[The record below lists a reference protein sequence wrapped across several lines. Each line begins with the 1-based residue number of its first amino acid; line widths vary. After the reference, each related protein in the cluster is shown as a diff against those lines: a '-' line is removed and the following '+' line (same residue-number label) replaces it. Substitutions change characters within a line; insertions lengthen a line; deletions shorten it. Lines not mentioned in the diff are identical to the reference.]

1 MISRQPPSL
10 ARRLRL
16 VVFPRGSVRE
26 RVAFLMKVSVLE
38 VRHGPR
44 AWWSAVRTA
53 GRLLLPRPT
62 PGAAVN
68 HAGNAD
74 AAAAVDTTPEHVIP
88 RQFAGEVPGLVSV
101 ILPVYNQATMLGDAI
116 ASVLAQTYQNLE
128 LIVLSDGSTDGA
140 EAVFDRFAHDR
151 RVRFLVQA
159 NQKLPR
165 ALSNAF
171 DFARGEF
178 WTWTSA
184 DNLMEPRHLE
194 REVEFLQTHPE
205 VDFVYANY
213 IAIDDRGE
221 PLRNPAFRPHN
232 RRTPQAP
239 EIYLPRDLSSYNDSA
254 DNFIGPCF
262 MYRGSA
268 GKLLGDYA
276 PELGV
281 EDYDYWLRMNTV
293 MRIAHLGT
301 DEMLYRYRVHD
312 NSLCAQAVEL
322 GIQSRKDRLL
332 DLDRR
337 RREQLA
343 RGWRVAVAPELT
355 ALRPADGDPTA
366 PHVVHL
372 VPAQSLAQPSPA
384 AQERTIAWFDGR
396 DAEAPYR
403 LRLSIDR
410 AEACLSSDPT
420 TADRLAL
427 FTGRAFVVRP
437 ERAAAFAVL
446 HARSRFLRE
455 FEQSPEQRRRVPP
468 KVRLPGGRELRV
480 MLQVDDFAQ
489 GGLEQVVLDL
499 AHTLREERRAVQLLV
514 VGNAGDAAAR
524 ATALG
529 IKVVRLDRARQSEH
543 YRELLRQ
550 VDVVNAHYSTFGAE
564 LAAAAGIPF
573 VQTVHNTYVW
583 MNAAQVDALRRT
595 VPATTAFVCVSAEAA
610 RYSDVVLGIPPG
622 KLIVLENGIEIAP
635 PGDAAAR
642 AARHELRAQLG
653 LAPDDFAFL
662 QVASIYPPKA
672 QRVAVQALHA
682 VRPSHPRA
690 KLLCAGR
697 VLDEAYRAQ
706 LQADIERLGLTHAVH
721 LLGFRA
727 DVSRLLT
734 AADAFLLPSYWEG
747 WSLAVAEAAVAGLP
761 LVLSEVGAARE
772 QIAVAGGRAVPPP
785 FASITE
791 LRGDNLG
798 AWIHEVQPTFATALA
813 AAMRDA
819 VDGRVPRPNVAAC
832 RGAFDRRIALQRHT
846 RLFAWLAMGGALTS
860 ARAWLRN
867 SEPLPS
873 A

>member
-1 MISRQPPSL
+1 MIARQPSSL

-38 VRHGPR
+38 ARHGPR
-44 AWWSAVRTA
+44 AWWTAVRTA
-53 GRLLLPRPT
+53 GRLLLPRVPAPRAAPPHGLDTEPQAAPT
-62 PGAAVN
+62 VCSGL
-68 HAGNAD
+68 
-74 AAAAVDTTPEHVIP
+74 P

-101 ILPVYNQATMLGDAI
+101 VLPVYNQASLLGDAI
-116 ASVLAQTYQNLE
+116 ASVLAQTYTNLE
-128 LIVLSDGSTDGA
+128 LIVLSDGSTDGV
-140 EAVFDRFAHDR
+140 EAVFDRCADDP

-165 ALSNAF
+165 ALSNGF

-194 REVEFLQTHPE
+194 REVEFLRSHPDI
-205 VDFVYANY
+205 DFVYADY

-221 PLRNPAFRPHN
+221 PLRDPAFRPHN
-232 RRTPQAP
+232 RSSPDSP
-239 EIYLPRDLSSYNDSA
+239 DIHLPRDLTDYNDRD

-262 MYRGSA
+262 MYRGSS
-268 GKLLGDYA
+268 GQLLGDYA

-301 DEMLYRYRVHD
+301 DELLYRYRVHD

-322 GIQSRKDRLL
+322 GIHSRKDRLVA
-332 DLDRR
+332 LDRR
-337 RREQLA
+337 RRAALA
-343 RGWRVAVAPELT
+343 LGWRVEVAPELA
-355 ALRPADGDPTA
+355 ALRQPTPSDGATQ
-366 PHVVHL
+366 HTVHL
-372 VPAQSLAQPSPA
+372 VPAAALAQQPPTPGS
-384 AQERTIAWFDGR
+384 RVIAWFDGR
-396 DAEAPYR
+396 DPEAPYR
-403 LRLSIDR
+403 LRQMVDV
-410 AEACLSSDPT
+410 AQACVSSDPT

-427 FTGRAFVVRP
+427 FTGSAFVVPP
-437 ERAAAFAVL
+437 EHAVGFAEL
-446 HARSRFLRE
+446 HAKNRFLRE
-455 FEQSPEQRRRVPP
+455 FEQSTEQRRRVPP
-468 KVRLPGGRELRV
+468 RVRLPHGRKLRV
-480 MLQVDDFAQ
+480 LLQVDDFAQ

-499 AHTLREERRAVQLLV
+499 AITLRQSDCQVQLLV
-514 VGNAGDAAAR
+514 IGSAGDAAAR

-529 IKVVRLDRARQSEH
+529 LPVVQLDRARQREH
-543 YRELLRQ
+543 YQQLLRAGC
-550 VDVVNAHYSTFGAE
+550 DVVNAHYSTFGAE
-564 LAAAAGIPF
+564 LAAAAKVSF

-583 MNAAQVDALRRT
+583 MNGTQIEALRRS
-595 VPATTAFVCVSAEAA
+595 VPATAAFVCVSAEAA
-610 RYSDVVLGIPPG
+610 RYSDVVLGIPPS
-622 KLIVLENGIEIAP
+622 KLIVLANGVEIGP
-635 PGDAAAR
+635 PVAATTSR
-642 AARHELRAQLG
+642 QQLRAQLG

-672 QRVAVQALHA
+672 QRVAAQALHA
-682 VRPSHPRA
+682 LRTTHPRA

-697 VLDEAYRAQ
+697 TLDAAYGAQ
-706 LQADIERLGLTHAVH
+706 LQADLDRLGLGGAVR
-721 LLGFRA
+721 LLGFRP
-727 DVSRLLT
+727 DVAQLLG

-761 LVLSEVGAARE
+761 LVLAEVGAARE
-772 QIAVAGGRAVPPP
+772 QVAIAGGRLVPPP
-785 FASITE
+785 FTSITE

-798 AWIHEVQPTFATALA
+798 AWVHTVQPQFVSALA

-819 VDGRVPRPNVAAC
+819 LDGRVPRPDVAAC
-832 RGAFDRRIALQRHT
+832 RREFDRQRALRQHV
-846 RLFAWLAMGGALTS
+846 RLFTWLAAGGALAS

-867 SEPLPS
+867 HEPLTS